1 MSEQLQLNMPL
12 MMTMLQ
18 MAFSAWLAWLTFRPR
33 PPAARDATKA
43 AVQLQETA
51 TKAAA
56 HVARLSRPPAAQAAT
71 KAAVQRQEAAAKTA
85 AQAEAQA
92 AAHVARLL
100 RPPAKP
106 QGAPAPPQRRRARA
120 RKPVPHQ
127 ANAPATKGGPG
138 GSTAAPF
145 QALGCISPLSG
156 MDASSDER
164 QKLIN
169 NLHTLADIALV
180 GDYMRDRVPPR
191 VMALK
196 LQPVD
201 EVYPQLT
208 GEAALDT
215 IKVAERDQQRRVYNT
230 EVMTADAEYEHQQLK
245 AQALMNLWMDYI
257 LGPNMQYMLDNYR
270 RK

>member
-1 MSEQLQLNMPL
+1 
-12 MMTMLQ
+12 
-18 MAFSAWLAWLTFRPR
+18 
-33 PPAARDATKA
+33 
-43 AVQLQETA
+43 
-51 TKAAA
+51 
-56 HVARLSRPPAAQAAT
+56 
-71 KAAVQRQEAAAKTA
+71 
-85 AQAEAQA
+85 
-92 AAHVARLL
+92 
-100 RPPAKP
+100 
-106 QGAPAPPQRRRARA
+106 
-120 RKPVPHQ
+120 
-127 ANAPATKGGPG
+127 
-138 GSTAAPF
+138 
-145 QALGCISPLSG
+145 

-201 EVYPQLT
+201 AVYPPLP
-208 GEAALDT
+208 GKAALDT

-270 RK
+270 RKHPRRAPPTRGADGEEILGEVLKYAYDGIGMMKELLTWLDRGATQRDKDRHVAVINAMRRTALPDNCTADDFLDRLQTMENGHNRFLDKSERVTKKAMSRFILAIMPKSF